1 MYNWNECVFGILVWR
16 RNATDIYTNVHY
28 TIFPLLC
35 GHLCIFECLFIV
47 IMDAHDD
54 LCALTAPEQSWQ
66 HHTKIC
72 CFFLSSFPL
81 FLFFTFSFSFILPCV
96 SFFRHCSLL
105 CLHCKQTP
113 NNTRY
118 VYCLS
123 DGTVKSYLSKHS
135 YMYLWV
141 DKKKKE
147 LLFCTTTTPTKE
159 DGKMNDF
166 RTELFDWASFIL
178 WSEKF
183 LFSHALVQMIIQ
195 LNQKWQK
202 NRTNIDLFIYL
213 VCMHIKYP

>member
-1 MYNWNECVFGILVWR
+1 MKLLQLFFLFVFIIVGLFHSYINLVYLLPSIPRFYKKYLYSFVLFLVKRSSDIQQYSNRKVNCCTIEMNVYLEFWFGDVTQQTYIPMYI
-16 RNATDIYTNVHY
+16 HY

-135 YMYLWV
+135 YMYL
-141 DKKKKE
+141 
-147 LLFCTTTTPTKE
+147 
-159 DGKMNDF
+159 
-166 RTELFDWASFIL
+166 
-178 WSEKF
+178 
-183 LFSHALVQMIIQ
+183 
-195 LNQKWQK
+195 
-202 NRTNIDLFIYL
+202 
-213 VCMHIKYP
+213 